1 MLSTF
6 FKTQWFNEIDGDW
19 TKQIKLDMEA
29 FNITCDFEYIR
40 SKSKEGFKNLVKK
53 RAKEVALT
61 LLQKKQMNHS
71 KMSNMYY
78 PELRIEDYFK
88 IDGIQT
94 REIQTLFK
102 FRVKIASFGENFRGN
117 SENAF
122 CSLCQTHLDN
132 QSSIFQCEVMR
143 KEMEMNCNISDI
155 YCSQVKLEPIKKIT
169 EIEEKRENLLNKQEE
184 MNK

>member
-6 FKTQWFNEIDGDW
+6 FKTQWFNEIEGDW

-29 FNITCDFEYIR
+29 FNIPCDFEYIR

-78 PELRIEDYFK
+78 PELKIQDYFK

-102 FRVKIASFGENFRGN
+102 W
-117 SENAF
+117 
-122 CSLCQTHLDN
+122 
-132 QSSIFQCEVMR
+132 
-143 KEMEMNCNISDI
+143 
-155 YCSQVKLEPIKKIT
+155 
-169 EIEEKRENLLNKQEE
+169 
-184 MNK
+184 